1 MTHAPARPIAP
12 TAPAAPAAPPR
23 GLPGWPALALLLAC
37 LAAALPGQAAEPAA
51 RAESTMVLN
60 LHFRNERLADDPE
73 NCAEVHPAQRV
84 LPASRGVGRAALN
97 QLFAGPSE
105 PEQAAGFRSLFSP
118 DTAGLLRDVRID
130 AEGTI
135 YVDLHDLR
143 AQLPGVDTAC
153 GRVQFMAEVEGTLRQ
168 FRTVRRV
175 VLALE
180 GEPRRFNDWLQLP
193 CEPEKGA
200 CEEPPF
206 PPPAAVP

>member
-1 MTHAPARPIAP
+1 MTRIPARL
-12 TAPAAPAAPPR
+12 TAALAAMPRGLPWAAALAVLLTLPGHAQAAPAAE
-23 GLPGWPALALLLAC
+23 
-37 LAAALPGQAAEPAA
+37 AAARPAA
-51 RAESTMVLN
+51 TMVLT

-118 DTAGLLRDVRID
+118 ATAGLLRDIRID

-193 CEPEKGA
+193 CVPEKGA

-206 PPPAAVP
+206 PPPAAAP

>member
-1 MTHAPARPIAP
+1 MTRIPARPLAVRAAVP
-12 TAPAAPAAPPR
+12 RGLQWAAVLAVLLALPARAQAAPAAE
-23 GLPGWPALALLLAC
+23 
-37 LAAALPGQAAEPAA
+37 AAARPAA
-51 RAESTMVLN
+51 TMVLN

-118 DTAGLLRDVRID
+118 ATAGLLRDIRID

-135 YVDLHDLR
+135 YVDLYDLR
-143 AQLPGVDTAC
+143 AQLPEVDTAC
-153 GRVQFMAEVEGTLRQ
+153 GRAQFMAEVEGTLRQ

-193 CEPEKGA
+193 CVPEKGA

-206 PPPAAVP
+206 PPPAAAP